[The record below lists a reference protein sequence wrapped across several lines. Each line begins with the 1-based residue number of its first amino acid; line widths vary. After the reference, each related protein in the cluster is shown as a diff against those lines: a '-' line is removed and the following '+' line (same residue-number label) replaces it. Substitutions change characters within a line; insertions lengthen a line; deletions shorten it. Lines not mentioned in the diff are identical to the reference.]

1 MNKKVLLAGVTAVA
15 LSLTGTL
22 VANAM
27 EKEVVITFSDGKK
40 VVSEGF
46 HDTVAEALEDEGY
59 SLAEMKQKYQPSIP
73 WDQPL
78 TQESTNVSLSCRC
91 KVSLVVGGKDQGEKE
106 TTKATVREFLE
117 EQKISLGVW
126 DEVSTKLEAKIENG
140 MKISIDRIE
149 QVVKKEVK
157 TIKFETE
164 EQKDDKM
171 AKGEKKEITP
181 GKLGKEIYQITLFYK
196 NGQPMM
202 KDGKAVSESKLIEK
216 IDPVKAVVKIGTNE
230 DTRPAFAGAGSLP
243 NGVRYKKMMMAESTA
258 YTSAPGARTASGKV
272 ARVGLVAVD
281 PRVIPLGTKLYIEGY
296 GYAEAADTGGAV
308 KGNIVDVYLNSA
320 AECRQWGR
328 RDVKVYILE

>member
-1 MNKKVLLAGVTAVA
+1 MNKKFLLAGVTAVA

-46 HDTVAEALEDEGY
+46 HDTVAEALEDEDY
-59 SLAEMKQKYQPSIP
+59 SLAEIKQKYQPSIP
-73 WDQPL
+73 WDQQL
-78 TQESTNVSLSCRC
+78 TQDITNVTLNCRC
-91 KVSLVVGGKDQGEKE
+91 KVNLVVGGKDQGQKE

-117 EQKISLGVW
+117 DQKITLGVW
-126 DEVSTKLEAKIENG
+126 DEVSATLDAKIENG
-140 MKISIDRIE
+140 MKISVDRID
-149 QVVKKEVK
+149 QVVKKEIK

-164 EQKDDKM
+164 EQKDNTM
-171 AKGEKKEITP
+171 AKGEKKVVTP
-181 GKLGKEIYQITLFYK
+181 GKSGKEIYQVTIFYK

-202 KDGKAVSESKLIEK
+202 KDGKAVSESKLIQK

-230 DTRPAFAGAGSLP
+230 DLRPAFAGAGSLP
-243 NGVRYKKMMMAESTA
+243 DGVKYSKMMMAESTA

-281 PRVIPLGTKLYIEGY
+281 PKVIPLGTKLFIEGY

-308 KGNIVDVYLNSA
+308 KGNIVDVYFNSTS
-320 AECRQWGR
+320 ECRQWGR
-328 RDVKVYILE
+328 RDVKVYILQ